1 MKIKARWASEAAG
14 AGLLVS
20 LPYYMQFLYPDK
32 IALYHH
38 RLHQTNL
45 IFGILLALLA
55 VAILGFAFIIYL
67 QNRFPPVPRTIFAAA
82 ITATIF
88 LRTMDVILFLLNG
101 WQANRFLEERGIAH
115 SIPLLAGANR
125 LFSSMIFRVALPLVF
140 ALLAGLRPRIGRPI
154 VRVTRAFLAAVALC
168 TLWVVPE
175 LLLLALSPH
184 PSSIF
189 HPVPAQPDARV
200 QKRIVW
206 ILFDELSYNLV
217 FDHPPRDMDFP
228 SLKAFRSTST
238 SFSQIVPVGFATDRI
253 IPSLFAG
260 KEIDDIVS
268 DSQGAL
274 FYIDPARHSLQALD
288 PQQTLFGLAHAYG
301 WDPGVVGWYNP
312 YCRIFRS
319 ELTACWWGPASQA
332 RIPAELMGASDEHSA
347 FANALLLTPAFLFNP
362 SASKSETIGPRHG
375 NLVEAMARAHHL
387 LQDRSVHFVFLHMP
401 VPHPPGF
408 YDRKT
413 HSFCDCGNYLDNLV
427 LADDTLAAL
436 MRDIDQFPQ
445 RSETT
450 VIVSSDHSWRVPLW
464 RGSDGWT
471 PEEEALSN
479 GLFDQRP
486 VFLVHFPGQT
496 SASDVASPTPELLE
510 HDIVAAML
518 QDKMKTPQDL
528 LDFVQP
534 RELPN
539 PTANPTQH

>member
-1 MKIKARWASEAAG
+1 MKIKARWAFEAAG
-14 AGLLVS
+14 AGLIVS

-38 RLHQTNL
+38 RLHQANL

-55 VAILGFAFIIYL
+55 VIALAFAFIVYL
-67 QNRFPPVPRTIFAAA
+67 QNRFSGLPRTVFAAA
-82 ITATIF
+82 IAGTIF
-88 LRTMDVILFLLNG
+88 LRAMDVILFLLNG

-115 SIPLLAGANR
+115 NIPLLAGTNR
-125 LFSSMIFRVALPLVF
+125 IFSSMIFRVALPLVF
-140 ALLAGLRPRIGRPI
+140 ALLAGLRPQMVRPI
-154 VRVTRAFLAAVALC
+154 VKTARSFLTAAAVCL
-168 TLWVVPE
+168 LWVVPE
-175 LLLLALSPH
+175 LLLLALSSH
-184 PSSIF
+184 PSSVF
-189 HPVPAQPDARV
+189 HPAPAQADVHV

-217 FDHPPRDMDFP
+217 FDRPPRDLDFP
-228 SLKAFRSTST
+228 NLRAFRSTST

-274 FYIDPARHSLQALD
+274 FYVDPVRHSLQALD
-288 PQQTLFGLAHAYG
+288 PKQTLFGMAHAYG

-362 SASKSETIGPRHG
+362 SASKSESIGPRHG

-387 LQDRSVHFVFLHMP
+387 LQDPSVHFVFLHMP

-408 YDRKT
+408 YNRKT
-413 HSFCDCGNYLDNLV
+413 HTFCECGNYLDNLV
-427 LADDTLAAL
+427 LADDTMAAL
-436 MRDIDQFPQ
+436 MRDIDQSPERNQ
-445 RSETT
+445 TT
-450 VIVSSDHSWRVPLW
+450 VLVSSDHSWRVPLW
-464 RGSDGWT
+464 RGSEGWT
-471 PEEEALSN
+471 LEEEALSN

-496 SASDVASPTPELLE
+496 SASEVAFPTPELLE
-510 HDIVAAML
+510 HDVVSAML
-518 QDKMKTPQDL
+518 QDKMNTPQDL
-528 LDFVQP
+528 LDFVHA
-534 RELPN
+534 RGFSN
-539 PTANPTQH
+539 SAVNPTQH